1 MITNVGYQTARRTLL
16 LTFVLLLLSALPASA
31 AQRGPKTPE
40 VDWFTYSV
48 TGSVFR
54 WQTFEEYAVR
64 GFSVEYAPDRIQGLV
79 WEPPVS
85 LWSSGYIVA
94 QAPGTL
100 GGAQYEVSALR
111 VVRMHWPVLCTWY
124 ETWWRCD
131 LLPTTVK

>member
-1 MITNVGYQTARRTLL
+1 MKRAL
-16 LTFVLLLLSALPASA
+16 VLVVVLVVAVASTGSAYA

-48 TGSVFR
+48 TDQTFR
-54 WQTFEEYAVR
+54 WQTFEEFMVR

-131 LLPTTVK
+131 LPPEVVK